1 MRNLPAAL
9 VSLMFVFNF
18 VGSNIVAQT
27 IIDEKD
33 EWIVGVAAFTGDQLS
48 RENSYLLSSV
58 PLLIRNA
65 LSAIDIHNMD
75 QDEKNAYSRRLL
87 IDDIR
92 EKKLNLARQYETYD
106 QLHFTGSVENR
117 VAAYERIEKIQTQI
131 DSIVTL
137 DPSTVFII
145 DQKRIVLAESSDG
158 NLLSPVLTNPKLR
171 AERESLDI
179 LIWGAIEQL
188 DEYLAL
194 DIGVYER
201 AIDATTFYSTAGS
214 RENIGIRIGEIAA
227 EIISV
232 VYGDEWGSLKVE
244 APDAQS
250 RIWLD
255 SKYLGRGSR
264 FVDFVPAGAH
274 TVRVEAP
281 GYKPAEF
288 KIVVEN
294 MAVASLVAVPGDVQT
309 SQIRILTNPPGAL
322 TYVGSIWRGRTPVEL
337 ETPREPMQARIT
349 IDGYN
354 EYQLSIGTDEIGD
367 IEITLIPAVFR
378 ESRLVDTKRDG
389 FYRSLGLFALSVP
402 IPVFLASLQDELE
415 IAYERQ
421 FGTAGASDPMTIQL
435 NNRMRAAGSGSI
447 GGYFI
452 AGAMLVNAFVDLF
465 EYIDLVG
472 LSRR

>member
-1 MRNLPAAL
+1 M
-9 VSLMFVFNF
+9 
-18 VGSNIVAQT
+18 
-27 IIDEKD
+27 
-33 EWIVGVAAFTGDQLS
+33 
-48 RENSYLLSSV
+48 
-58 PLLIRNA
+58 
-65 LSAIDIHNMD
+65 
-75 QDEKNAYSRRLL
+75 
-87 IDDIR
+87 
-92 EKKLNLARQYETYD
+92 
-106 QLHFTGSVENR
+106 
-117 VAAYERIEKIQTQI
+117 
-131 DSIVTL
+131 
-137 DPSTVFII
+137 
-145 DQKRIVLAESSDG
+145 
-158 NLLSPVLTNPKLR
+158 TNPKLR

-367 IEITLIPAVFR
+367 IEIT
-378 ESRLVDTKRDG
+378 
-389 FYRSLGLFALSVP
+389 
-402 IPVFLASLQDELE
+402 
-415 IAYERQ
+415 
-421 FGTAGASDPMTIQL
+421 
-435 NNRMRAAGSGSI
+435 
-447 GGYFI
+447 
-452 AGAMLVNAFVDLF
+452 
-465 EYIDLVG
+465 
-472 LSRR
+472 